1 MADEASPQL
10 LRQELGLRLRELRQ
24 SRDLTVEGVAA
35 ELMCSASKVSRMETG
50 QRGASQR
57 DVRDLCDLY
66 GVEDAEAREELMAL
80 AKGTRQRRGVWQ
92 LGEGGGDPDYASLE
106 STATAIT
113 VFVSSILPALFQTEE
128 YARAHLRGRYPDLDD
143 DWIDQR
149 IQAFAIRQRALT
161 RVDPPRVTAL
171 IDEAALHRRVGDDQ
185 TMDRQLDRLLRVIDL
200 PNVEVR
206 VVPFS
211 VGSHPGV
218 ESGFSFLEFSGSRVS
233 AVAYFEGLGAG
244 QSGVRR
250 REDIDRYRR
259 AIRRITSIALD
270 NDQTARFLA
279 DIRDRRVG

>member
-1 MADEASPQL
+1 MADETSPQL
-10 LRQELGLRLRELRQ
+10 LRQELGVRLRELR
-24 SRDLTVEGVAA
+24 RARGLTVEGVAA
-35 ELMCSASKVSRMETG
+35 ELMCSPSKVSRMETG

-66 GVEDAEAREELMAL
+66 GVEDAEIREELMAL

-185 TMDRQLDRLLRVIDL
+185 TMVRQLDRLLRVSDL

-211 VGSHPGV
+211 VGSHAGV
-218 ESGFSFLEFSGSRVS
+218 ESCFSFLEFSGSRVS
-233 AVAYFEGLGAG
+233 AVAYFEGLGVDEP
-244 QSGVRR
+244 GVRR
-250 REDIDRYRR
+250 REDIGRYRR
-259 AIRRITSIALD
+259 AIRSITGVALD
-270 NDQTARFLA
+270 GDQSARFVA
-279 DIRDRRVG
+279 QIRDRRWS